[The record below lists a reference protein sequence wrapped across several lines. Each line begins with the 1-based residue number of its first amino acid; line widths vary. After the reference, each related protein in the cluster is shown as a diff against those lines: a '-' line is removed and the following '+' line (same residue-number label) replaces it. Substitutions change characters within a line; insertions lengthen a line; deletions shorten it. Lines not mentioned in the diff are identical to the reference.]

1 MMEIKMEYNRIKEAL
16 KRAGVTEVDG
26 LTGDTDLR
34 EWIVDSMMFIS
45 FIVELE
51 NEFSIQIPDNLL
63 EYDTIASVDGLLN
76 IIESL
81 KDNTF
86 EDVSFNEEIEDLER
100 EREEI
105 IADIQT
111 LELLS
116 ETKDS
121 EEKQQ
126 IKDQIADKRTLLKDI
141 ECMILD
147 LKM

>member
-1 MMEIKMEYNRIKEAL
+1 MEIKMEYNRIKEAL

-105 IADIQT
+105 IVDIQT

>member
-1 MMEIKMEYNRIKEAL
+1 MEIKMEYNRIKEAL

-26 LTGDTDLR
+26 LKGDTDLR

-81 KDNTF
+81 KDNTV

>member
-81 KDNTF
+81 KDNTV

>member
-1 MMEIKMEYNRIKEAL
+1 MEIKMEYNRIKEAL

-26 LTGDTDLR
+26 LKGDTDLR

>member
-1 MMEIKMEYNRIKEAL
+1 MEIKMEYNRIKEAL

-81 KDNTF
+81 KDNTV

>member
-1 MMEIKMEYNRIKEAL
+1 MEIKMEYNRIKEAL

>member
-1 MMEIKMEYNRIKEAL
+1 MEIKMEYNRIKEAL

-63 EYDTIASVDGLLN
+63 EYDTISSLDGLLN

-86 EDVSFNEEIEDLER
+86 
-100 EREEI
+100 
-105 IADIQT
+105 
-111 LELLS
+111 
-116 ETKDS
+116 
-121 EEKQQ
+121 
-126 IKDQIADKRTLLKDI
+126 
-141 ECMILD
+141 
-147 LKM
+147 